1 MKKIF
6 LLRKCCLNWLT
17 FLVSRDFQ
25 EILIKY
31 SNKDMSRRLS
41 RLKSDREVKW
51 EISRD
56 EGNIISPYQYST
68 PQIKLHNWRKRN
80 SREHR
85 LTGIATQ
92 SSSSA
97 RGDSEQ
103 KVPSVRKG
111 GRGGGGNRNSGGGPG
126 HSGHSVLSSVSS
138 SSILHLSV
146 LKNREYHRLI
156 LLTKTY

>member
-1 MKKIF
+1 MF
-6 LLRKCCLNWLT
+6 LVRKCCLNWLT
-17 FLVSRDFQ
+17 FLVSLDFR

-31 SNKDMSRRLS
+31 SNKDMSRKRRLS
-41 RLKSDREVKW
+41 RLRTDREVKW

-56 EGNIISPYQYST
+56 EGNIISPYQCST
-68 PQIKLHNWRKRN
+68 PQIRLHNWRKRN
-80 SREHR
+80 SRERR

-156 LLTKTY
+156 LSKTKTH